1 MKFPADTIER
11 FKELGYTELEAR
23 FLYVIAVHSGYF
35 TLAQFRKFTNTNFRS
50 QSTSFARRIVKRGH
64 ATVRDYMN
72 RGSIFHLFSKVIYS
86 HLEEF
91 ISPHRCNH
99 SFDFMRARLLVVD
112 FILSNQD
119 LDYFETQQDKIK
131 FFCEDLGVPRN
142 CLPTKVYPGQ
152 KYARPLVRYFVD
164 KFPMFLWA
172 PFLGASPL
180 VTFSY
185 VDSGSQTH
193 SRFSEHL
200 AAYRQLFQELKSFR
214 FLYIAS
220 KDAYFHRA
228 ADRFR
233 KGIEPPRESLEP
245 NDILRYFQIREKW
258 ERHDY
263 VVPVVEDFEFLNRA
277 RKHFDGERVENLYRL
292 WTARQVSDTAL
303 CLEFPQRKPDPGL
316 PALFDTFLV
325 KQNGAPLD
333 ESFRGDERPTRS
345 RLQ

>member
-72 RGSIFHLFSKVIYS
+72 RGSIFHLFSKAIYS

-131 FFCEDLGVPRN
+131 FFCEDLGVPR
-142 CLPTKVYPGQ
+142 
-152 KYARPLVRYFVD
+152 
-164 KFPMFLWA
+164 
-172 PFLGASPL
+172 
-180 VTFSY
+180 
-185 VDSGSQTH
+185 
-193 SRFSEHL
+193 
-200 AAYRQLFQELKSFR
+200 
-214 FLYIAS
+214 
-220 KDAYFHRA
+220 
-228 ADRFR
+228 
-233 KGIEPPRESLEP
+233 EPSSH
-245 NDILRYFQIREKW
+245 Q
-258 ERHDY
+258 
-263 VVPVVEDFEFLNRA
+263 
-277 RKHFDGERVENLYRL
+277 
-292 WTARQVSDTAL
+292 
-303 CLEFPQRKPDPGL
+303 GL
-316 PALFDTFLV
+316 PRAKIFEAPSTLFC
-325 KQNGAPLD
+325 
-333 ESFRGDERPTRS
+333 R
-345 RLQ
+345 